1 MKVLGKDGA
10 NNYWYTYILIFV
22 LYFLVLFYGQMIAT
36 SITSEKSNRAI
47 EVLVTTVTAPV

>member
-22 LYFLVLFYGQMIAT
+22 LYFLCC
-36 SITSEKSNRAI
+36 S
-47 EVLVTTVTAPV
+47 TAR